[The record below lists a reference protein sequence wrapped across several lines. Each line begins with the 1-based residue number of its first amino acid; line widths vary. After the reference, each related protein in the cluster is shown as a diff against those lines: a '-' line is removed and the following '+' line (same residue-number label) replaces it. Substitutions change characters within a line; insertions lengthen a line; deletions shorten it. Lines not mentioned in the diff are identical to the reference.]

1 MYIPLAHSTSADS
14 HSVFM
19 PLRVR
24 FDSSHVRASCTI
36 LRASTAA
43 QAPKRLEFVMPAP
56 PEAIRT
62 SAAQLSKRFPK
73 KSFRTPPLCMVE
85 KGGVSVCEGKNL
97 FPKIASP
104 IAPGRFGPA
113 YKSDPGALSIATS
126 QIHARAACMCIGHD
140 ASDAHGGACSG
151 SSAWRPESVKAP
163 VMGVDKVAHPENSGF
178 PMRMRLRS

>member
-1 MYIPLAHSTSADS
+1 MDQ
-14 HSVFM
+14 
-19 PLRVR
+19 RG
-24 FDSSHVRASCTI
+24 
-36 LRASTAA
+36 AA
-43 QAPKRLEFVMPAP
+43 V
-56 PEAIRT
+56 EAV
-62 SAAQLSKRFPK
+62 SEK

-85 KGGVSVCEGKNL
+85 KGGVSVCEGKNS

-163 VMGVDKVAHPENSGF
+163 VMGVDKVAHPENIGF

>member
-1 MYIPLAHSTSADS
+1 MW
-14 HSVFM
+14 
-19 PLRVR
+19 
-24 FDSSHVRASCTI
+24 
-36 LRASTAA
+36 
-43 QAPKRLEFVMPAP
+43 
-56 PEAIRT
+56 T

-73 KSFRTPPLCMVE
+73 KSFRTPPCKVE

-151 SSAWRPESVKAP
+151 SSAWRTASVKAP
-163 VMGVDKVAHPENSGF
+163 VVGVDKVAHPENSGF
-178 PMRMRLRS
+178 LKRMRFRSWL